1 MITLLFCLLL
11 VVLLLLA
18 EPLWVLLGAATL
30 AAYVLWGDA
39 RSFNDLDG
47 MLERIRGLVNQ
58 QVLLAIPF
66 FLISG
71 EVMAKGQISTR
82 LINFAKALV
91 GWLPGGLA
99 VSGIGA
105 CLLFAAITGS
115 STATLA
121 AIGGLVYPALVKEK
135 YRENFSLGLVTTA
148 GSIGILVPP
157 SIPMIIYCLFNTGA
171 RLEVERLWLGG
182 VGPALLIATCLG
194 IYAILSGRRQK
205 VPRQKFSLRTLG
217 VATRDGFWALLL
229 PTIILGGIYSGL
241 FTAIEAAAVAAVY
254 ALLVEVYFHRSLTW
268 RQVPGVLAGVVTL
281 LGSFMIIIIMAMG
294 LADFLETNKVPEA
307 AAQWIGD
314 MHLGPW
320 GFLLILDLLLLIV
333 GCLLDILSALMI
345 LVPLIAPMAA
355 QLGIDPVHLGIVFI
369 VNLEIGYLTPPVGL
383 NLFLSA
389 SMFNRTFPQVVR
401 ATAPFVALMLIC
413 LGAVTYVPRVSL
425 TLVDAV
431 YGPSTTAPL
440 ASPASPAPAPRK
452 VKSMKELTDEANP
465 DQPPAA
471 RAPKKV
477 KSMKELT
484 EEAGGPD

>member
-1 MITLLFCLLL
+1 MTTLLFCLILAAAI
-11 VVLLLLA
+11 LLA
-18 EPLWVLLGAATL
+18 EPLWVLIGGATVAS
-30 AAYVLWGDA
+30 YFLWGGA
-39 RSFNDLDG
+39 SGINAFDG
-47 MLERIRGLVNQ
+47 MMERIRGLVNQ

-66 FLISG
+66 FLVSG
-71 EVMAKGQISTR
+71 EVMAKGQISQR
-82 LINFAKALV
+82 LINFAKALL

-121 AIGGLVYPALVKEK
+121 AIGGLVYPALVREK
-135 YRENFSLGLVTTA
+135 YRDDFSLGLVTTA

-182 VGPALLIATCLG
+182 IGPALLIAACLG
-194 IYAILSGRRQK
+194 IYSMIAAVRQG
-205 VPRQKFSLRTLG
+205 VPRTPFSFKTLRH
-217 VATRDGFWALLL
+217 ATRDGFWALLL

-241 FTAIEAAAVAAVY
+241 FTAVEAAAVAAIY

-268 RQVPGVLAGVVTL
+268 KQVPELLAGTMTL
-281 LGSFMIIIIMAMG
+281 LGSFMIIIVMAMG
-294 LADFLETNKVPEA
+294 LADFLESEKIPEA
-307 AAQWIGD
+307 AAAWIGG
-314 MHLGPW
+314 MHLGKL
-320 GFLLILDLLLLIV
+320 GFLVALNLLLLIV

-389 SMFNRTFPQVVR
+389 TMFNRTFPEMVKV
-401 ATAPFVALMLIC
+401 TAPFVLLMLVCMTIVT
-413 LGAVTYVPRVSL
+413 AVPGVS
-425 TLVDAV
+425 TQIVDLV
-431 YGPSTTAPL
+431 YGK
-440 ASPASPAPAPRK
+440 PAPAVHEVAKPQPGK
-452 VKSMKELTDEANP
+452 VKSIKELTDDAAGEAAGGTKKVKSIKELTDEA
-465 DQPPAA
+465 A
-471 RAPKKV
+471 
-477 KSMKELT
+477 
-484 EEAGGPD
+484 EEAK